1 MLDRTYV
8 IDQSTTPDVNV
19 FTVKS
24 VLKELDNIVSN
35 GILGC
40 ESLCPRQEFSGV
52 NGSLLDWETSCQ
64 RRFFYCVVY
73 VSREE
78 TEKRLT

>member
-1 MLDRTYV
+1 MKTMIHI
-8 IDQSTTPDVNV
+8 IDQGATPDVNV

-40 ESLCPRQEFSGV
+40 ESLCPCQEFSGV
-52 NGSLLDWETSCQ
+52 NGSLLDWETGYQ
-64 RRFFYCVVY
+64 YCV
-73 VSREE
+73 
-78 TEKRLT
+78 LD